1 MTPMRIRDNFY
12 VVPNLPHNFIL
23 SRSILRKLGY
33 TLEQKQDQV
42 FEHKATDE
50 VLEGQNEE
58 VIMEN
63 MDEFKHENEN
73 ENFGKQKNVK
83 EEKSF
88 LNKFRKTHNVELDI
102 GEILLDAKTSELVSE
117 SDSNVAKDNEHKNK
131 NENRNMKIKV
141 GKETNVIKIGKSKN
155 IMIQQA
161 IEELIRRNQKLI
173 ANTSFDIGK
182 LKLKLKEM
190 EMKIELKEDFK
201 EKAIKNRPY
210 PLNQAH
216 QEEVKRQVREL
227 EKAGIIRK
235 SSSQFAAPV
244 VLVKKKGGSLRMC
257 VDYRKLNQATIRDE
271 WPLPNIGEVIETI
284 RGKCVFSKLDIRAG
298 YLHVPI
304 REKDKHKTA
313 FIAPNGLYEWNR
325 MGFGFTNAPATF
337 QRIMTSMFD
346 DLEDVEIYIDDL
358 LIASETEEEHLQTL
372 QQVFQRF
379 EQHNLKLAIDKCEFL
394 QEQLVFLGQVIS
406 I

>member
-50 VLEGQNEE
+50 VLDGQNEE

-63 MDEFKHENEN
+63 MDEFKHEQEN
-73 ENFGKQKNVK
+73 ENFSKQKNVK

-102 GEILLDAKTSELVSE
+102 GEFLLDEKTSELVSE

-131 NENRNMKIKV
+131 NENKNMKIKI

-173 ANTSFDIGK
+173 ENTSFDIG
-182 LKLKLKEM
+182 KLKLKEM

-201 EKAIKNRPY
+201 EKAIKN
-210 PLNQAH
+210 
-216 QEEVKRQVREL
+216 
-227 EKAGIIRK
+227 
-235 SSSQFAAPV
+235 
-244 VLVKKKGGSLRMC
+244 
-257 VDYRKLNQATIRDE
+257 
-271 WPLPNIGEVIETI
+271 
-284 RGKCVFSKLDIRAG
+284 
-298 YLHVPI
+298 
-304 REKDKHKTA
+304 KHK
-313 FIAPNGLYEWNR
+313 
-325 MGFGFTNAPATF
+325 
-337 QRIMTSMFD
+337 
-346 DLEDVEIYIDDL
+346 
-358 LIASETEEEHLQTL
+358 
-372 QQVFQRF
+372 
-379 EQHNLKLAIDKCEFL
+379 
-394 QEQLVFLGQVIS
+394 
-406 I
+406 